1 MIKCTY
7 CECEVKDAR
16 SLAIHQS
23 KKHPTEFK
31 LNKQL
36 EKERSTKHLE
46 FECPICKSRYK
57 SYTGVSS
64 HLSDTHKIATPIERY
79 MIYHGIKEIPKCKCG
94 CGNNVKFFAGKGGW
108 FGEYLRGHKA
118 KESGF
123 CTKEGLEKSAET
135 RRQRFASGELI
146 QHNKGIKLE
155 GAALFKAQEVA
166 KRPERR
172 KKISKALKGKQ
183 KSPEHIAKITEDR
196 KKYWGIEQN
205 RLDQRERRIQH
216 ILENGLAYSSK
227 LEEEFKTILD
237 LLHIQYYEQ
246 FYAKEIKSLYDFKIK
261 GKNILIEVDGDY
273 WHCNPEIEKF
283 KIPTKEWHHHNLKR
297 DKIKNEWA
305 IEHGYTLL
313 RFWEHDI
320 KNNRLE
326 VIQQLVNCI
335 K

>member
-1 MIKCTY
+1 MNTSA
-7 CECEVKDAR
+7 D
-16 SLAIHQS
+16 L
-23 KKHPTEFK
+23 K
-31 LNKQL
+31 LN
-36 EKERSTKHLE
+36 
-46 FECPICKSRYK
+46 CPLCSNTYK
-57 SYTGVSS
+57 SYIGVSS

-108 FGEYLRGHKA
+108 CGEYLRGHKA

-196 KKYWGIEQN
+196 KKYWGNQEN
-205 RLDQRERRIQH
+205 RDAQRIRRSTYMTNQLINKESN
-216 ILENGLAYSSK
+216 LEK
-227 LEEEFKTILD
+227 EFKTILNM
-237 LLHIQYYEQ
+237 LGIEYTFQYLVAGYN
-246 FYAKEIKSLYDFKIK
+246 YDFYIPN
-261 GKNILIEVDGDY
+261 KNILIEVDGDW
-273 WHCNPEIEKF
+273 WHCNPNLGIIPVHASQKHTIE
-283 KIPTKEWHHHNLKR
+283 H
-297 DKIKNEWA
+297 DMIKNKVA
-305 IEHGYTLL
+305 GSNGYPLL